1 MTAEQAH
8 FLANFLISDFE
19 YEVKTAKRVLAA
31 MPAGKEDYTPDN
43 RSMHALKLA
52 WHIASAD
59 CWFVNSVADGEFKHG
74 DGQMPES
81 IKSAADVV
89 AWYEANFPK
98 AAARIRAMS
107 GEELIRPM
115 ALAPGMENQAVVWLQ
130 LAVKHS
136 VHHRGQLS
144 AYLRPMGG
152 KVPGIYGPS
161 ADDK

>member
-8 FLANFLISDFE
+8 FLANFLMADFE
-19 YEVKTAKRVLAA
+19 HEAKTTRRVLAA
-31 MPAGKEDYTPDN
+31 MPSGKESYTPDAK
-43 RSMHALKLA
+43 SMHALKLA

-59 CWFVNSVADGEFKHG
+59 CWFVNSVAEGAFQHGE
-74 DGQMPES
+74 GQMPGN
-81 IKSAADVV
+81 IKGAADVIG
-89 AWYEANFPK
+89 WYEENLPK
-98 AAARIRAMS
+98 AIARVRGMS
-107 GEELIRPM
+107 GEDLLRPM
-115 ALAPGMENQAVVWLQ
+115 ALAPGMEAQSVVWLQ